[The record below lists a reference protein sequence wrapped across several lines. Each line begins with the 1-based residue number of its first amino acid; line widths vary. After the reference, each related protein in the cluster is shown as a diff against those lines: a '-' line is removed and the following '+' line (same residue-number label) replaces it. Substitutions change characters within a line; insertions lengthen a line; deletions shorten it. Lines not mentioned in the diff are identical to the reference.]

1 MSAPFPLSTTE
12 QKMQILGRNFY
23 VEERGDYIPDW
34 YKPHQ
39 SPETTLV
46 TENGKPVGAGFTVA
60 DMPIEHRWAVQED
73 GELLPGDQFHKLYL
87 QWREGWFLYAS
98 PEARRGEG
106 GIPDN
111 WKRENEHV
119 PSVRAFVQLQVD
131 PRDESK
137 LIPMGYD
144 PQATAGTVPTRI
156 WDSKEERFLEGEE
169 RMQRLVEA
177 KQKGLKL
184 LPHEDADVS
193 QYLADGNVPQASS
206 EAPLKGQIELLN
218 RLREQGVLTAEQH
231 SAQVA
236 ALFSVELPQPA
247 PEPDP
252 EPVEELPAAAST
264 EPAPPEPVTPEKV
277 RELMGQVGQEEP
289 VKRKPK
295 PGYGFVPCGLEIA
308 HANRRKHF
316 KSCDT
321 CNSR

>member
-12 QKMQILGRNFY
+12 QKMAVLGRNFY

-34 YKPHQ
+34 YQPHAN
-39 SPETTLV
+39 PEMTVV
-46 TENGKPVGAGFTVA
+46 TQGGKPIGNGFTVA
-60 DMPIEHRWAVQED
+60 DMPIEHRWAVQEN
-73 GELLPGDQFHKLYL
+73 GEILPGDQFQKLYL

-98 PEARRGEG
+98 SEARRGEG

-119 PSVRAFVQLQVD
+119 PNVRNFVQLQVD

-144 PQATAGTVPTRI
+144 PQATAGTVPTRL

-184 LPHEDADVS
+184 LPHEESDVS
-193 QYLADGNVPQASS
+193 KYLADGNMPQTSS
-206 EAPLKGQIELLN
+206 EAPLKSQIELLN
-218 RLREQGVLTAEQH
+218 RLKEQGVLTAEQH
-231 SAQVA
+231 SSQVA
-236 ALFSVELPQPA
+236 ALFHVELPEPA
-247 PEPDP
+247 PEPEAPAEPEPDP
-252 EPVEELPAAAST
+252 EPQ
-264 EPAPPEPVTPEKV
+264 PVTPEKV
-277 RELMGQVGQEEP
+277 RELMGQVETEEP
-289 VKRKPK
+289 AKRKPK

-316 KSCDT
+316 KSCDV